1 LSTREV
7 AAQDDQSHN
16 VERRDSDQE
25 DLTNMS
31 KEQRLPSESANARQT
46 ENSVAPGVNLVKL
59 LRSDTAAK

>member
-1 LSTREV
+1 LSTRKV

-25 DLTNMS
+25 ELTNMS
-31 KEQRLPSESANARQT
+31 KEQRLPSESANASQT
-46 ENSVAPGVNLVKL
+46 EHSVAPGVNLVKL